1 MCTIL
6 SSSNIITRDKSKAV
20 KKGVP
25 RHLFL
30 PTRMEYIRMQRHLRI
45 MVLVV
50 QKSSLYSTASRNNYR
65 SPAFKNRFSS
75 SRLSRPS
82 PFFSNRFETRLKLGG
97 PFGPREGREGGRKEE
112 RRARELVVFAREY
125 FSNCRRQNVLPNIDR
140 KRKQVAKYIRLDIA
154 ARLFAAFVCFY
165 SGQFLQLKHRF
176 VWTEQT
182 VILSEKLGKI
192 IKRSEA
198 KFWK

>member
-20 KKGVP
+20 KKAVP

-82 PFFSNRFETRLKLGG
+82 PFFQTDSKLDWNSVAHLAQEREE
-97 PFGPREGREGGRKEE
+97 REGEKKREGQENLSFLLESIFRIAGDKTFSRILIENAN
-112 RRARELVVFAREY
+112 RWRNIFDSILLLDCLLLSYAFTRA
-125 FSNCRRQNVLPNIDR
+125 S
-140 KRKQVAKYIRLDIA
+140 
-154 ARLFAAFVCFY
+154 FY
-165 SGQFLQLKHRF
+165 S
-176 VWTEQT
+176 
-182 VILSEKLGKI
+182 
-192 IKRSEA
+192 
-198 KFWK
+198 